1 MKLSL
6 LLPVLLAAG
15 LAQAQTT
22 YRWVDQDGKV
32 HFGDRPPPPKAAR
45 ELKER
50 QYAVREGGRS
60 MGHALRKAVEKFPV
74 TLYVSADC
82 GAVCKEGNEYLRRRG
97 IPFTEKTV
105 ASNEDLAALRE
116 RLGGG
121 DVVVPVLLVG
131 EKSGKGFLDSAWAG
145 LLDAAG
151 YPPPAAAK

>member
-6 LLPVLLAAG
+6 LLLALLAAG
-15 LAQAQTT
+15 LVQAQTT

-32 HFGDRPPPPKAAR
+32 HFGDRPPPKAAR
-45 ELKER
+45 EVKER
-50 QYAVREGGRS
+50 QYAVPEGSRS
-60 MGHALRKAVEKFPV
+60 MDHALRKAVEKFPV

-97 IPFTEKTV
+97 IPFTEKMV

-151 YPPPAAAK
+151 YPPPAPAK